1 MTYDRPGSQYDPR
14 DEISSEQD
22 QTRGS
27 HRGSVQ
33 TQERAYQPPTTGHT
47 PQKSKNRNL
56 LWALL
61 GVTAIAGILGGLL
74 ASQSHG
80 PSVAAVHHAAATPT
94 TPVHVIATFTGT
106 GNSTSPAF
114 KVTSSPVIARWGY
127 SCAAAG
133 KTTGAFAATVATT
146 SGVNTQTIIRTSGSS
161 GTSAATLHPS
171 HVGGMY
177 RLLVTATCPW
187 RVILYSH

>member
-1 MTYDRPGSQYDPR
+1 MTHDRPGSQYDPR
-14 DEISSEQD
+14 DEISSQQD
-22 QTRGS
+22 PAGGS
-27 HRGSVQ
+27 YGGSVQ
-33 TQERAYQPPTTGHT
+33 TRERSSQQPTTGHT
-47 PQKSKNRNL
+47 PQKPRNRNL

-61 GVTAIAGILGGLL
+61 GVAAIAGLLGGLM

-80 PSVAAVHHAAATPT
+80 PSVAAVHHPATTPT
-94 TPVHVIATFTGT
+94 TPVHVIATYTGT

-133 KTTGAFAATVATT
+133 KTTGTFAATVATT
-146 SGVNTQTIIRTSGSS
+146 TGVNTQTIIRTSGSS
-161 GTSAATLHPS
+161 GTSAATLRPS